1 MKKFFSLILA
11 LTLVFCMFGA
21 TSVAFAAETEEGTDG
36 EQTRVVTFVESAF
49 LALDDV
55 KTLDKLHAV
64 GGFQLKYTWLTDVEK
79 VNSVFEGA
87 NYVLATASED
97 EEQSDPY
104 AVAEGSDK
112 ISVEYCSPSKDYKDE
127 NWSGATVGK
136 DISVSTTGWWNF
148 RYVLKDADGNVLA
161 RTSYVSIY
169 FGDEK
174 APVIN
179 GLSSDMKKVQSEG
192 IKVGGTYTIKTNLS
206 LNDTSS
212 TTVTYVVYKLVNGS
226 WTADPIYDSTTK
238 VVAEG
243 YEDGISTAGVI
254 TMHENDVLKDNT
266 PVYKIVYTVK
276 DSLGYV
282 SDTIDMTIYAKADE
296 DNTVDSTTV
305 WKYVLL
311 GIAALSAVAI
321 VVLLLVKP
329 KQAETEQTSAQG
341 SKSSKK

>member
-127 NWSGATVGK
+127 N
-136 DISVSTTGWWNF
+136 
-148 RYVLKDADGNVLA
+148 
-161 RTSYVSIY
+161 
-169 FGDEK
+169 
-174 APVIN
+174 
-179 GLSSDMKKVQSEG
+179 
-192 IKVGGTYTIKTNLS
+192 
-206 LNDTSS
+206 
-212 TTVTYVVYKLVNGS
+212 
-226 WTADPIYDSTTK
+226 
-238 VVAEG
+238 
-243 YEDGISTAGVI
+243 
-254 TMHENDVLKDNT
+254 
-266 PVYKIVYTVK
+266 
-276 DSLGYV
+276 
-282 SDTIDMTIYAKADE
+282 
-296 DNTVDSTTV
+296 
-305 WKYVLL
+305 
-311 GIAALSAVAI
+311 
-321 VVLLLVKP
+321 
-329 KQAETEQTSAQG
+329 
-341 SKSSKK
+341 